1 MAGCS
6 SCRASTAG
14 RAESLQYLIAHHT
27 HVTFVTISIVLFVLR
42 GALMLAGSTW
52 LQSPV
57 LRVTPHV
64 VDTMLLASALWL
76 VSVLHLPFFQ
86 VPWLMAKVAGLI
98 AYIVL
103 GSLALRPGRSKP
115 VRVAAFFAA
124 LVTVGWIVS
133 VAIRHDP
140 LGFLGLLR

>member
-1 MAGCS
+1 
-6 SCRASTAG
+6 
-14 RAESLQYLIAHHT
+14 
-27 HVTFVTISIVLFVLR
+27 
-42 GALMLAGSTW
+42 MLAGSP
-52 LQSPV
+52 LQRARV
-57 LRVTPHV
+57 LRVLPHV

-98 AYIVL
+98 AYIAL
-103 GSLALRPGRSKP
+103 GSLALRPGRSRP
-115 VRVAAFFAA
+115 VRVASFVAA

-140 LGFLGLLR
+140 LGFFRPVFF

>member
-1 MAGCS
+1 M
-6 SCRASTAG
+6 
-14 RAESLQYLIAHHT
+14 QYLLAHHT
-27 HVTFVTISIVLFVLR
+27 HVTFVTISIVLFILR
-42 GALMLAGSTW
+42 GALMMAGSPW
-52 LQSPV
+52 LQAPV
-57 LRVTPHV
+57 LRVAPHV

-98 AYIVL
+98 AYIAL
-103 GSLALRPGRSKP
+103 GSIALRPRRSKP
-115 VRVAAFFAA
+115 VRVAAFCAA

-140 LGFLGLLR
+140 LGFLGALR

>member
-1 MAGCS
+1 M
-6 SCRASTAG
+6 
-14 RAESLQYLIAHHT
+14 QYLIAHHT

-42 GALMLAGSTW
+42 GGLMLAGSPW
-52 LQSPV
+52 LQAPV
-57 LRVTPHV
+57 LRVLPHV

-98 AYIVL
+98 AYIAL

-115 VRVAAFFAA
+115 VRITALVAA

-140 LGFLGLLR
+140 LGFFALLL